1 MLDRAR
7 RLFPAVFLICI
18 ALFYANEIWRSS
30 KRPHPPTTKPGAEHS
45 QYQSKHDNIFAD
57 AWNWTTQDPVSFY
70 TSVLALFT
78 GALVIVSAIQI
89 RFLIRA
95 EITARRAAIAARRS
109 AIAARKSAEHIPRVE
124 RAYIRGGTGWQ
135 RRIDAGAQ
143 MFVTMNNYGKTP
155 AFIGTI
161 TVSTCRED
169 DLPAVPQYE
178 TGVFRGYV
186 LATNTDHEKA
196 FCSDVSC
203 IWDLQSGQVVFGRI
217 WYRDIFDD
225 CHSSG
230 FILHLRDGLPG
241 VAGHDPYWE
250 DRDERDLGP
259 AAREAS

>member
-109 AIAARKSAEHIPRVE
+109 AIAARKGVSPDLIE
-124 RAYIRGGTGWQ
+124 RE
-135 RRIDAGAQ
+135 RRTLEVAVHTELWRLILAPDG
-143 MFVTMNNYGKTP
+143 VT
-155 AFIGTI
+155 
-161 TVSTCRED
+161 
-169 DLPAVPQYE
+169 
-178 TGVFRGYV
+178 
-186 LATNTDHEKA
+186 
-196 FCSDVSC
+196 
-203 IWDLQSGQVVFGRI
+203 
-217 WYRDIFDD
+217 
-225 CHSSG
+225 
-230 FILHLRDGLPG
+230 
-241 VAGHDPYWE
+241 
-250 DRDERDLGP
+250 
-259 AAREAS
+259 